1 MITSGMFDPG
11 TGAPMGEPM
20 TPYSTESVWE
30 PGPVESEDP
39 HDDPYGGDLDLGPVP
54 PNIARNDDDDC
65 DGDDGYGDDDDEDC
79 ARSLH
84 TARSSV
90 PGPMSRSR
98 QGG

>member
-39 HDDPYGGDLDLGPVP
+39 HNDPYGDLDLGPIP
-54 PNIARNDDDDC
+54 LNIMR
-65 DGDDGYGDDDDEDC
+65 GVV
-79 ARSLH
+79 L
-84 TARSSV
+84 
-90 PGPMSRSR
+90 GPMSRSR